1 MSRRNSLII
10 GGCNTIGL
18 VLLALSAAGGS
29 TVRAGDPSGLQN
41 SLFEPLSQIVMGIEQ
56 RVADFEATLSTFAIS
71 FTSERIVAQQLCVA
85 DDSGAQT
92 CISKA
97 QLDALLKAAVH
108 VGDASTVVEPPVVAA
123 VEAVAPTAEV
133 AAVAPS
139 VTEPPAAPAAEPVLT
154 LRAEAA
160 VVPALIEQPAVT
172 AVEPAISSPEIA
184 AVTPPVGEKTAEAAV
199 ETVAPTA
206 AVTTATPIVI
216 EAVEVAVVTTTRPAT
231 AMPEI
236 VAAAEEPAKDEAPA
250 HTGSVIEATPVVNV
264 APGETPLPEPQE

>member
-1 MSRRNSLII
+1 MMSRRNSLII
-10 GGCNTIGL
+10 GGCNMAGL

-29 TVRAGDPSGLQN
+29 AVRAGDPSGLQN

-56 RVADFEATLSTFAIS
+56 RVADLETTLSTVAIS

-108 VGDASTVVEPPVVAA
+108 VGEAPAVVEQPVVAA

-133 AAVAPS
+133 AAVLPS
-139 VTEPPAAPAAEPVLT
+139 ATEPAATPAAEPVVP

-160 VVPALIEQPAVT
+160 AVPAVIEQPAVT
-172 AVEPAISSPEIA
+172 AVEPAISLPEAA
-184 AVTPPVGEKTAEAAV
+184 AVTPTVTEKTAEAAV
-199 ETVAPTA
+199 ETVAPPA

-216 EAVEVAVVTTTRPAT
+216 ETVEVAVVAT
-231 AMPEI
+231 AKPEI
-236 VAAAEEPAKDEAPA
+236 VAAVEEPAKDEAPA
-250 HTGSVIEATPVVNV
+250 HTGSVTETASAPVVNV